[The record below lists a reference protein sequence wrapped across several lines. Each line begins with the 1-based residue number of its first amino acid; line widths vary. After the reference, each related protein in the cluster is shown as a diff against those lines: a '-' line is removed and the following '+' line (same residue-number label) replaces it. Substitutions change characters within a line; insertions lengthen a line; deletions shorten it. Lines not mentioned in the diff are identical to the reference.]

1 MMIASIFENLRL
13 SIGELFSNKLRAIL
27 TVLGITIGI
36 AAVVLLLSLGQS
48 VQLYITKQFESL
60 GANTIRIS
68 SIPDSNGRNTPLTQD
83 LADALNDKTRA
94 PAVLVAMPEAT
105 GGFPVVYEN
114 NQFNVSTV
122 GANTAFLGVESRTV
136 AEGGRFFTQDE
147 YNNSAQVALIG
158 TTTASNL
165 FGEGVNPV
173 GQTIRVS
180 DVLFEVIGELATSG
194 TQDDLVVMPFTA
206 FRARLNNAHTVEGAS
221 TVSTILVQATTMDDV
236 TTAVD
241 QVTRVMREERGIL
254 PGEADNFRAFT
265 ASSVLDS
272 LTSVVSIFTIFLG
285 FIAAISLLV
294 GGINIMNIMLVTITE
309 RTREIG
315 LRKAVGA
322 RNGDIVT
329 LFLMQAV
336 VMTVIGG
343 GIGVLI
349 AVSGAG
355 LITRL
360 VEGFTVVV
368 SITNI
373 LFAVTISAAIGI
385 FFGVYPASRAARL
398 NPIDAL
404 RYE

>member
-1 MMIASIFENLRL
+1 MMITSIFENLRL
-13 SIGELFSNKLRAIL
+13 SVGELINNKLRAIL

-48 VQLYITKQFESL
+48 VQSYITKQFESL

-68 SIPDSNGRNTPLTQD
+68 SIPDSNGRNTPLTQQ
-83 LADALNDKTRA
+83 LAAALEDKSRA

-105 GGFPVVYEN
+105 GSFPVVYEN
-114 NQFNVSTV
+114 NQFNVSTI
-122 GANTAFLGVESRTV
+122 GATTDFLSVESRTV
-136 AEGGRFFTQDE
+136 AEGGRFFTQAE
-147 YNNSAQVALIG
+147 YDASAQVVLVG

-165 FGEGVNPV
+165 FGDGVDPV
-173 GQTIRVS
+173 GKTVRVQN
-180 DVLFEVIGELATSG
+180 VLFQVIGELAASG
-194 TQDDLVVMPFTA
+194 TSDDLVVMPFTA
-206 FRARLNNAHTVEGAS
+206 FRARLNNAHTAAGDS
-221 TVSTILVQATTMDDV
+221 TVSTILVQANAMDDV
-236 TTAVD
+236 NTAVE

-254 PGEADNFRAFT
+254 PGDSDNFRVFT
-265 ASSVLDS
+265 ASTVLDS
-272 LTSVVSIFTIFLG
+272 LTSVVSIFTVFLG

-294 GGINIMNIMLVTITE
+294 GGINIMNIMLVSITE

-322 RNGDIVT
+322 RNEDIVI
-329 LFLMQAV
+329 LFLFQAV
-336 VMTVIGG
+336 VMTLIGG
-343 GIGVLI
+343 AIGVLI
-349 AVSGAG
+349 ALGGAA

-360 VEGFTVVV
+360 VDGFTVSVGA
-368 SITNI
+368 TNI
-373 LFAVTISAAIGI
+373 LLAVTISAAIGI